1 MNGRGYRAEALHGGM
16 DQSQRDRVM
25 ARLRD
30 GTAELLVATD
40 VAARGLDVDTLTH
53 VVNYDVPSAAES
65 YVHRIGRV
73 GRAGREGTAITLAE
87 PRERRQLEN
96 IERLTKQTI
105 TVAKVPSVA
114 DLRSRQIELTVAQV
128 RESLASADLEDYN
141 SILHALTGDDSER
154 NIALAAIKLV
164 HAERGAMLDEREIPD
179 ASERF
184 RNEGKKGDRKNY
196 EGKSYDGKQ
205 YDGKKKFDK
214 HAKFDKGKRQA
225 ARVAKGRRPRREA
238 AVERRHRVRVRQ
250 PRPQR
255 RHPPRRP
262 RRRDRQR
269 DRSVGSRDRPDPH
282 HRQLLRGRRA
292 GRLGRQRGL
301 DDGAR
306 PRCAARRP
314 RFVATPSDDRPL
326 LRPSDER
333 AGRLRG
339 RWLIAANTDSRA
351 MSERADDRAV
361 GSSR

>member
-1 MNGRGYRAEALHGGM
+1 MFCRTRTEVDQLTETMNGRGYRAEALHGGM

-128 RESLASADLEDYN
+128 RESLASPDLEDYN
-141 SILHALTGDDSER
+141 SILHALSGDDSDR
-154 NIALAAIKLV
+154 NIALAAIKIV
-164 HAERGAMLDEREIPD
+164 HAERGAHDGRARDPRRLRALPQ
-179 ASERF
+179 R
-184 RNEGKKGDRKNY
+184 RQEGRPQELRGQVVRRQ
-196 EGKSYDGKQ
+196 G

-214 HAKFDKGKRQA
+214 GGKFDKG
-225 ARVAKGRRPRREA
+225 AKGGKFDK
-238 AVERRHRVRVRQ
+238 HGGKG
-250 PRPQR
+250 
-255 RHPPRRP
+255 
-262 RRRDRQR
+262 
-269 DRSVGSRDRPDPH
+269 DRSANAAPSRSRTATPSSCTSASAATAASAPVTSSARSPTRPAVRSRDRPDPH
-282 HRQLLRGRRA
+282 HRQLLRRRRA

-301 DDGAR
+301 DHGHHHDAR
-306 PRCAARRP
+306 QEGQGP
-314 RFVATPSDDRPL
+314 PL
-326 LRPSDER
+326 HRVR
-333 AGRLRG
+333 
-339 RWLIAANTDSRA
+339 
-351 MSERADDRAV
+351 
-361 GSSR
+361 